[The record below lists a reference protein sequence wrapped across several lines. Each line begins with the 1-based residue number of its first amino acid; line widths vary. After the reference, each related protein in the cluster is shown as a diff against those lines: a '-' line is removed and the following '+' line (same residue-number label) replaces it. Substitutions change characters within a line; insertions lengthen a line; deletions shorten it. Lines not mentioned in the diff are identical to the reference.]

1 MSAAK
6 KATQQQTLNHQIERI
21 KQYPG
26 QQQVDRAV
34 KVDVPGKHFPQLTT
48 AEQKLDYEGTAV
60 EHGQR
65 HAFGLHRKAWG
76 SAHTGEGIRF
86 VCMSDAID
94 DPDNKGHWTTVE
106 LWNRWRH
113 NTYKERRDEELQ
125 YLDEL
130 PADGAA
136 PAAAA
141 AQEKAEPEVKQY
153 FDVAATGIHRCAAA
167 SN

>member
-34 KVDVPGKHFPQLTT
+34 KVDVPGKHLPQLTP

-65 HAFGLHRKAWG
+65 HTFGLHRKAWG
-76 SAHTGEGIRF
+76 AAHTGEGIRF
-86 VCMSDAID
+86 VCKSDAID
-94 DPDNKGHWTTVE
+94 DPDNKGHWTTLE

-113 NTYKERRDEELQ
+113 NTFKDRRD
-125 YLDEL
+125 DEL
-130 PADGAA
+130 SSTSTSCRRMALHLRLPRRRRRRSRRSSS
-136 PAAAA
+136 
-141 AQEKAEPEVKQY
+141 
-153 FDVAATGIHRCAAA
+153 TLT
-167 SN
+167 